1 MILKLDVEQAQLD
14 AFARI
19 TDAALKNGGLALLD
33 DAALWVG
40 LLREAA
46 KPEEAPPIELTSS
59 PDAMRG

>member
-14 AFARI
+14 AFARL

-46 KPEEAPPIELTSS
+46 KSEPEKEVE
-59 PDAMRG
+59 